1 MDDGW
6 LGFALM
12 PAAPG
17 ERVQKVILLRLKDL
31 SGEKVIK
38 IYVFPQ

>member
-1 MDDGW
+1 MLSFLLPMDDGW

-17 ERVQKVILLRLKDL
+17 TGAEGYTAKTQGLERRK
-31 SGEKVIK
+31 SN
-38 IYVFPQ
+38 